1 MRHQIRFFSRIVLI
15 ALVAVL
21 GMGNLMAQTT
31 DAGLVRFVHV
41 IPGVSAVDV
50 YTDGQLTVKDLSYGE
65 ATGYIQVATGAHNI
79 TVTFP
84 GVTTVLW
91 QQQIDIADAPLT
103 LIASSIDPFQFA
115 PYADEFAPLEIS
127 RTRFQVVHAISNG
140 PAVDFYANGQLI
152 GPGLQPGDFL
162 ASIDVNTGVYEFAAT
177 VAGESLD
184 NTLIGPALAGLVGST
199 SQMFVVYGTPNRP
212 NLLILNA
219 VVPSNDNSALVRVTH
234 AVAGAP
240 EVDVYIDENL
250 VVPALAFGEFTQH
263 LPVAPG
269 DYVVELRQAGTNNS
283 LLQSILTLEA
293 NRALTVAAMGTP
305 EELIVGAF
313 ADEVGGVTPETAA
326 ISVINTIPGNSSVTV
341 ALADGTLV
349 ADALPFGEASDVI
362 TIDASSQAPIVTFS
376 LDGQSATVELDSLI
390 MYGGVYYNV
399 FALTATTFTPPTL
412 IFAPT
417 GINQGP
423 ASAPGASQIEVAA
436 AEPEAVAPVEETPVE
451 EESSSEVVVV
461 QPTEAPQTSEVTQ
474 PVQTPVV
481 VTSTAFE
488 GPTARVVLN
497 PDANLQLRLRP
508 SREEQSLGLA
518 PSGSTLLVL
527 GREGAPVDANG
538 EEIIAEGEEAWVDPV
553 TLLEDENADLDPVA
567 TWLYII
573 YNTPDGGSITA
584 WVNAQVLDLRDPDG
598 DRMRLA
604 ELETIPNNRAGVV
617 SATSITPPAPP
628 QNRVTL
634 EVINLNPGT
643 NLRIRRTPGTTGEDL
658 AGVPNG
664 TILEFL
670 GLGQSEQWAF
680 IRYLPPEGGSI
691 TGWVFTQYVT
701 YQLNGQPVTVETLQ
715 LRNLFPSADE
725 ETQRG
730 DRSADAPA
738 SAVPT
743 PDPLRNV
750 YVADLQINQ
759 NANLNLRLR
768 PNSQASVCVRIPS
781 GSRLVVDGRTED
793 GEWLRTTFENAVGWV
808 ASAFVRLTF
817 NNLTADVNDVPV
829 IPQATIDAGP
839 NDC

>member
-1 MRHQIRFFSRIVLI
+1 MRHHMRFFSGIVLI
-15 ALVAVL
+15 ALVLVL

-31 DAGLVRFVHV
+31 DTGLVRFVHV
-41 IPGVSAVDV
+41 IPGVSAVDI
-50 YTDGQLTVKDLSYGE
+50 YTDGQLTVKDLSYGQ
-65 ATGYIQVATGAHNI
+65 ATGYIQVAAGAHTI

-103 LIASSIDPFQFA
+103 LIASSIDPFQFV

-127 RTRFQVVHAISNG
+127 RTRFQLIHAISNG
-140 PAVDFYANGQLI
+140 PVVDFYANGQLI
-152 GPGLQPGDFL
+152 GPGLQSGDL
-162 ASIDVNTGVYEFAAT
+162 LTSIDVNNGVYEFAAA
-177 VAGESLD
+177 VAGQDLNSP
-184 NTLIGPALAGLVGST
+184 LIGPTLVGLVGGT

-219 VVPSNDNSALVRVTH
+219 AVPSDGSDALVRVTH
-234 AVAGAP
+234 TVAGAP
-240 EVDVYIDENL
+240 EVDVYIDDTL
-250 VVPALAFGEFTQH
+250 VVPGLGFGEYTEH
-263 LPVAPG
+263 LPVAAR
-269 DYVVELRQAGTNNS
+269 DYVVELRQAGTDNS
-283 LLQSILTLEA
+283 LVQAILTLEA
-293 NRALTVAAMGTP
+293 NSALTVAAMGTP

-313 ADEVGGVTPETAA
+313 ADDISGVTSERAVL
-326 ISVINTIPGNSSVTV
+326 SVINTIPGNSSVTV
-341 ALADGTLV
+341 ELGDGTLV
-349 ADALPFGEASDVI
+349 ADALPFGEASSPV
-362 TIDASSQAPIVTFS
+362 TLDASTQTPTVTFS
-376 LDGQSATVELDSLI
+376 LDGQSATVDLDMLNL
-390 MYGGVYYNV
+390 YGGVYYNV

-412 IFAPT
+412 VFAPT
-417 GINQGP
+417 GVSQGT
-423 ASAPGASQIEVAA
+423 ASAPGASQIV
-436 AEPEAVAPVEETPVE
+436 VAPVEPEEIAPVE
-451 EESSSEVVVV
+451 EETSSEVVAA
-461 QPTEAPQTSEVTQ
+461 QPTEAPQTTEVTQ

-481 VTSTAFE
+481 TTSTAFD

-518 PSGSTLLVL
+518 PSGSILLVL

-538 EEIIAEGEEAWVDPV
+538 EEIIAEGEEAWVDPA
-553 TLLEDENADLDPVA
+553 TLLEDERADLDPVA

-584 WVNAQVLDLRDPDG
+584 WVNAQVLDLREANG

-604 ELETIPNNRAGVV
+604 DLETIPNNRAGVV
-617 SATSITPPAPP
+617 SDTSVTPPAPP

-634 EVINLNPGT
+634 QVINLNPGT

-701 YQLNGQPVTVETLQ
+701 YQLNGQPVTIETLR

-730 DRSADAPA
+730 DRSADAPT
-738 SAVPT
+738 SAAPT

-750 YVADLQINQ
+750 YVADVQINQ

-768 PNSQASVCVRIPS
+768 PNSQASVCVQIPS

-808 ASAFVRLTF
+808 ASAFVQLTF
-817 NNLTADVNDVPV
+817 NNLTAEVNDIPV